1 MIIFL
6 YGPDTYRSS
15 KKLKEIIA
23 HYKEIHKSGVNLT
36 VFNADENDFDAF
48 RNAVGAATMF
58 NEKRLVVSKEFLRA
72 EDFLEKFMAWDGRDK
87 LKETPDVIC
96 VFYEEAVGPPASPLF
111 TWLVANCKSQEFKT
125 LVGAELRKW
134 AQGFIKEE
142 GIDITGGALF
152 QLLAATKGD
161 LWAFENE
168 IKKLRSYVR
177 RGVITGDILGVF
189 LQPRN
194 GAHIFALTDAF
205 ISGNKPKAFELLRAR
220 IEAGDN
226 ANYIFFMVSGQFRRA
241 AQSRRF
247 GAERTKKIYSK
258 LVDLD
263 VGIKTGKVEAQ
274 AALEELIF
282 Y

>member
-1 MIIFL
+1 MILLL

-23 HYKEIHKSGVNLT
+23 YYREVHKSGINLN
-36 VFNADENDFDAF
+36 VLNADENDFDAF
-48 RNAVGAATMF
+48 YNIVGAVTMF
-58 NEKRLVVSKEFLRA
+58 NEKRLIVLKEFLGSK
-72 EDFLEKFMAWDGRDK
+72 DFSERFMAWNGRDS
-87 LKETPDVIC
+87 LKGTKDIIC
-96 VFYEEAVGPPASPLF
+96 VFCEQDVGKVNPTFS
-111 TWLVANCKSQEFKT
+111 WLVDNSKTQEFRALT
-125 LVGAELRKW
+125 GRELNKW

-142 GIDITGGALF
+142 GIRITSGALLK
-152 QLLAATKGD
+152 LLTATKGD
-161 LWAFENE
+161 LWAFHNE

-177 RGVITGDILGVF
+177 RGVITEDILGVF

-247 GAERTKKIYSK
+247 GAERTKKIYNI

-263 VGIKTGKVEAQ
+263 IRIKTGKVEPQ